1 METNTNPTDRQQEL
15 YNFIK
20 EQIYK
25 RGYGPT
31 VRELCDHFE
40 IRSPNGAVSHLKALQ
55 KKGYIERLPNMSRAI
70 RLLKDPSHPSLLP
83 VLGKIT
89 AERISMVESSKEEVE
104 IGGAFAGAKTQSLI
118 AVDVRSDALQ
128 SELVASGD
136 LLVIDPKSNPRKG
149 QTVLLSLDGNV
160 ALKRW
165 VPEKGGKVRL
175 ESIYGSGKAVV
186 VKSPEVVGVFV
197 GLVRK
202 SGK

>member
-1 METNTNPTDRQQEL
+1 MEPNSNPTDRQQEL

-70 RLLKDPSHPSLLP
+70 RLLKDPSHPSLLQI
-83 VLGKIT
+83 VGKIT
-89 AERISMVESSKEEVE
+89 DKGITMVESSKDEIE
-104 IGGAFAGAKTQSLI
+104 IGGAFANTKSQSL
-118 AVDVRSDALQ
+118 AVIDVQCNALQ
-128 SELVASGD
+128 SELVAAGD
-136 LLVIDPKSNPRKG
+136 LLVIDTKANPRKG
-149 QTVLLSLDGNV
+149 LTVLLSIGGKV

-165 VPEKGGKVRL
+165 VPEKGGKVSL
-175 ESIYGSGKAVV
+175 ESIYASEKTVV
-186 VKSPEVVGVFV
+186 VKAPDVIGVFV

-202 SGK
+202 NGK